1 LRGDGEGLVKTR
13 PDLRSDAE
21 WSRSADHAVRADVSQ
36 KVRTLCSLRGGNNI
50 KAKLVIAGLTVQM
63 TAIAL
68 LAASLG
74 LELYGRL

>member
-1 LRGDGEGLVKTR
+1 
-13 PDLRSDAE
+13 
-21 WSRSADHAVRADVSQ
+21 VRADVSQ